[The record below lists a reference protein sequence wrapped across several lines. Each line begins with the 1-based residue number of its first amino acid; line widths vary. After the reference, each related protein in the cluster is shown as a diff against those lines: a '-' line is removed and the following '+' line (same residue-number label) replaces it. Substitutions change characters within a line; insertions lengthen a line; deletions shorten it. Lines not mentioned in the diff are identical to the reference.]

1 MAIFLETAS
10 QPRKRAVA
18 RVSDQVALCLILDEG
33 IKGNCAHMTVEGL
46 ETQSL
51 VVAGTDITIIGG
63 KLFKEVA
70 QGSKLS

>member
-1 MAIFLETAS
+1 MAIFLETAR

-33 IKGNCAHMTVEGL
+33 IKRNCARVTVEDL

-51 VVAGTDITIIGG
+51 VGAGADITIIGG
-63 KLFKEVA
+63 KQFKEVA

>member
-1 MAIFLETAS
+1 MAIFLETAR

-33 IKGNCAHMTVEGL
+33 IKRNCARVTVEGL

-51 VVAGTDITIIGG
+51 VGAGADITIIGG
-63 KLFKEVA
+63 KLFNEVA
-70 QGSKLS
+70 QGSKLL

>member
-1 MAIFLETAS
+1 MAIIHETAR

-18 RVSDQVALCLILDEG
+18 RVRDHVELCLILDEG
-33 IKGNCAHMTVEGL
+33 SKRHCARVTVEGM

-51 VVAGTDITIIGG
+51 VGAGADITIIGG

-70 QGSKLS
+70 QRAKLS

>member
-1 MAIFLETAS
+1 MAIFLETAR

-18 RVSDQVALCLILDEG
+18 RVSDHVALCLTLDEG
-33 IKGNCAHMTVEGL
+33 IKRNCAHVTVEGL

-51 VVAGTDITIIGG
+51 VGTGADITIIGG

-70 QGSKLS
+70 KRSKLS